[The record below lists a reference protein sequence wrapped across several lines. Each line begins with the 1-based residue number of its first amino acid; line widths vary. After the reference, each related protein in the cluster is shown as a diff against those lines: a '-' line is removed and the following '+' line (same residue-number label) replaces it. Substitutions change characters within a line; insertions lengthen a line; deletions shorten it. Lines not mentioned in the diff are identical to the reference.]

1 MLFGEKIRHTIQF
14 TNRDNLREVIKSV
27 INPGVVNAI
36 CCNLPTLACIQ
47 DDLVRAFPSTKFW
60 HCKNI
65 VTDIFD
71 DNEKK
76 EIVIAEHNRAH
87 RAAQENV
94 KQILADYYFPK
105 MSKLANETVQ
115 DCRICSKA
123 KYVRHPTRQE
133 LGETPI
139 PSFTGEML
147 HVDIFSTDKKYFL
160 TCVDKF
166 SKFAMVQPIPSRT
179 IEDVKLPL
187 MQLLN
192 VFPQARQI
200 YCDNEPSLN
209 SETIRSLLLN
219 DFGVYIANAR
229 D

>member
-1 MLFGEKIRHTIQF
+1 M
-14 TNRDNLREVIKSV
+14 
-27 INPGVVNAI
+27 
-36 CCNLPTLACIQ
+36 
-47 DDLVRAFPSTKFW
+47 
-60 HCKNI
+60 
-65 VTDIFD
+65 
-71 DNEKK
+71 
-76 EIVIAEHNRAH
+76 
-87 RAAQENV
+87 

-123 KYVRHPTRQE
+123 KYVRHSTRQE